1 MVLSSLLA
9 TPAIP
14 SPRKENMRGS
24 LEKTKHVTIGTKN
37 EKCLQRMPTSTMKAN
52 SINKNYTD
60 CVKKDH

>member
-14 SPRKENMRGS
+14 CPGKENMRGS
-24 LEKTKHVTIGTKN
+24 LEKTKHMTMGTKN
-37 EKCLQRMPTSTMKAN
+37 EKCLQQMPKSTMKAN

-60 CVKKDH
+60 